1 MLNNLCTDLFIIYE
15 DGSSWIS
22 IEQKTWRYAVSDYGK
37 STNSQNV
44 RRHVSIKDWYLI
56 TTAAPEMLELLTFLI
71 TDGYDG
77 INIAVSPTTNPGI
90 LFYALNTF
98 HDQYI
103 AQFKLNKS
111 LELSITVP
119 SSWSDI
125 ITPEISDLVDIILA
139 VPSVTMTTE
148 PGTLIDD
155 VAFVQRWKDAGVS
168 SKKLIIGLPS
178 VLYSGLDQSEKN
190 PNLLNKTCKA
200 NINSG
205 SSIIHWVP
213 EHASQDQLVWKN
225 PNEKWNFWMLLGSSV
240 ENIVAR
246 HANNTAGFFL
256 FDQEPF
262 RHLNNDTK
270 NPVCV
275 RHQTLFARAVR
286 HVLNNMPNREQDA
299 PISSLPEFDGGWRIG
314 SGPPGR
320 LGKILPFLPADG
332 YEFVSEFLKY
342 FQIRHDESLLSSPIE
357 RIVLGYDDNGNVY
370 NLHKP
375 RCDELPSLSSIE
387 SVLDDLVYRYLLGS
401 VAKTPNQPPPTVLIF
416 PGSLNST
423 YTGLH
428 PQVVPIL
435 ITWFK
440 VLRSQ
445 IFFNCPNQGKCTGN
459 YVKYWT
465 PKLLLGIAAANRPST
480 TVTSNIEEVTTSVE
494 PTTMTSTTPTI
505 TLTSTTPT
513 TLTST
518 TPTTLTST
526 VPTTLTSTT
535 PSSDNKKT
543 KATKGTRPTRGPIQ
557 PWELPKQLFSM
568 L

>member
-1 MLNNLCTDLFIIYE
+1 M
-15 DGSSWIS
+15 
-22 IEQKTWRYAVSDYGK
+22 
-37 STNSQNV
+37 
-44 RRHVSIKDWYLI
+44 KDWYLI
-56 TTAAPEMLELLTFLI
+56 TSAPFGMFKLLTFLQQ
-71 TDGYDG
+71 DGFDG
-77 INIAVSPTTNPGI
+77 LNIAVSPTTNPGV

-98 HDQYI
+98 HDQYL
-103 AQFKLNKS
+103 AHFKLNRS

-119 SSWSDI
+119 SSWSSI

-139 VPSVTMTTE
+139 VPSVTMASE

-155 VAFVQRWKDAGVS
+155 VAFVQRWKDSGVS
-168 SKKLIIGLPS
+168 PKKLIIGLPS
-178 VLYSGLDQSEKN
+178 VLYSGLDQSEEN

-205 SSIIHWVP
+205 SNIIQWVP

-262 RHLNNDTK
+262 RHLNNDPK
-270 NPVCV
+270 NPICV

-299 PISSLPEFDGGWRIG
+299 PISSLPNLDDGWRIG
-314 SGPPGR
+314 SAIPSR
-320 LGKILPFLPADG
+320 LGKILAFLPSNGNESVA
-332 YEFVSEFLKY
+332 EFLKY
-342 FQIRHDESLLSSPIE
+342 FQIRQDESLLSSPIE

-401 VAKTPNQPPPTVLIF
+401 VAKTANQPPPTVLIF
-416 PGSLNST
+416 PGSLINST

-445 IFFNCPNQGKCTGN
+445 IIFNCPNQGKCTGN
-459 YVKYWT
+459 YVKYWA

-480 TVTSNIEEVTTSVE
+480 TVIPIEEVTTTVASI
-494 PTTMTSTTPTI
+494 MLTSTTPTTLTSTAPTTLTSTALT

-518 TPTTLTST
+518 TP
-526 VPTTLTSTT
+526 
-535 PSSDNKKT
+535 PSNNKKT
-543 KATKGTRPTRGPIQ
+543 KATKGPRPSRGPIQ
-557 PWELPKQLFSM
+557 PWELAKHIGTI
-568 L
+568 